1 MSLFDARLL
10 DRSSVI
16 AGHAELAVKRIR
28 PTMVSNQTPF
38 AGKLQGARASMM
50 TKKARPFRAGTM
62 IRIPPPAFAPVYE
75 LDTTK
80 TQPPA
85 WVANVRLEL
94 QTANT
99 SPKQRV
105 QTMFTKPQ
113 PQRAAPLSSPPG
125 KRRNNMT
132 KAQALQASRL
142 QYVAVPEKRQT
153 FAQGHAQ
160 EAGMMEQLQA
170 YYNPDGEAHL
180 GDESFYSD
188 QVRFGTR
195 LSCNTH

>member
-85 WVANVRLEL
+85 
-94 QTANT
+94 NT

-113 PQRAAPLSSPPG
+113 PQRAVPLSSPPG